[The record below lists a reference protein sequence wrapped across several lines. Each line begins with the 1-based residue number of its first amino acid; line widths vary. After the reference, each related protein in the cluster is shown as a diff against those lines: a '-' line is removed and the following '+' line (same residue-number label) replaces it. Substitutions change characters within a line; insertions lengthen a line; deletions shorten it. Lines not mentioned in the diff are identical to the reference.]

1 MNRTRARVATLLLAV
16 LALPAL
22 SAAQTPAAPV
32 LQVTVTGQTVA
43 GSWNAVAGAT
53 GYRVEVGLSPAL
65 MAYGLDVGGLTA
77 FSISAPQGVY
87 YLRVL
92 ARNASGLGAPSNVVT
107 VSVLSAQG
115 PPPPPTNF
123 SASVNGSTMTLSAQ
137 LPSVSLT
144 GLLLVGGATPG
155 AAQGVVPLSVSPQN
169 TLQNVPPG
177 TYHLRLV
184 ALNAGGTSVPSNEV
198 QVVVSAPT
206 CVAPAAPVVNA
217 QVSGSA
223 VVLSWSAVS
232 GAAAY
237 RVDVATTPG
246 GAPVLSQPVGPQTTA
261 VSNPSAPAG
270 TFYVRV
276 TAFTACGLSTT
287 SSETSLTVT
296 APAPG
301 TNRTPNPP
309 VGQQLPLPNRE
320 SIVMEVARQY
330 PGDLRN
336 SCVASGGNNTWLFRL
351 VERLRQ
357 EDTRWGLNWKRGR
370 TGDMSQD
377 IVTYNWGSQ
386 ADEGTRQIYVL
397 DVIVGHC
404 GGNPGGAW
412 INQTGVGGADA
423 AWTLQPYTAAGF
435 R

>member
-1 MNRTRARVATLLLAV
+1 MIRTAAQLATLLFAV
-16 LALPAL
+16 FALPVL
-22 SAAQTPAAPV
+22 SLAQPPAAPV
-32 LQVTVTGQTVA
+32 LQVTVTGQSVA

-53 GYRVEVGLSPAL
+53 GYRVEVGVSPAV
-65 MAYGLDVGGLTA
+65 MAYGMDVGGQTA

-87 YLRVL
+87 FLRVL

-123 SASVNGSTMTLSAQ
+123 TATANGSTVTLSSQ

-144 GLLLVGGATPG
+144 GLLLVAGATPG
-155 AAQGVVPLSVSPQN
+155 AAQAVVPLAVSSQN
-169 TLQNVPPG
+169 TLQGVPTG
-177 TYHLRLV
+177 TYYLRQV
-184 ALNAGGTSVPSNEV
+184 AVSPGGASAPSNEV
-198 QVVVSAPT
+198 QLVVSAAT
-206 CVAPAAPVVNA
+206 CVPPAAPVVNA

-223 VVLSWSAVS
+223 VVLSWGAVS

-246 GAPVLSQPVGPQTTA
+246 GAPVLSQPLSPQTTA
-261 VSNPSAPAG
+261 VSNPSTPAG

-276 TAFTACGLSTT
+276 TAFTACGLSTA
-287 SSETSLTVT
+287 SSEINFTVT

-309 VGQQLPLPNRE
+309 AGQQLPLPNRE
-320 SIVMEVARQY
+320 SVVMDVARQY

-336 SCVASGGNNTWLFRL
+336 SCVASGGNNVWLFRL
-351 VERLRQ
+351 VQRLRQ

-370 TGDMSQD
+370 TGDLSQD
-377 IVTYNWGSQ
+377 VVTYNWGSL

-397 DVIVGHC
+397 DVIAGHC
-404 GGNPGGAW
+404 GNNPGGAW

-435 R
+435 P

>member
-1 MNRTRARVATLLLAV
+1 MIRTRAQVATLLLAV
-16 LALPAL
+16 FALPAPSL
-22 SAAQTPAAPV
+22 AQTPAAPV
-32 LQVTVTGQTVA
+32 LQVTVSGQMVA

-53 GYRVEVGLSPAL
+53 GYRVEAGLSPAL
-65 MAYGLDVGGLTA
+65 MVYGTEVGTQTA
-77 FSISAPQGVY
+77 FSLAAPQGVY

-107 VSVLSAQG
+107 VSVLSTQG
-115 PPPPPTNF
+115 PPPAPTNF
-123 SASVNGSTMTLSAQ
+123 SASVSGSTVTLSAQ
-137 LPSVSLT
+137 LPSVSLS

-155 AAQGVVPLSVSPQN
+155 AAQGIVPLSVSPQN

-177 TYHLRLV
+177 TYYSRLV
-184 ALNAGGTSVPSNEV
+184 AVSPGGSSPPSNEI
-198 QVVVSAPT
+198 QIVVSAAT
-206 CVAPAAPVVNA
+206 CVAPAAPVVSA

-223 VVLSWSAVS
+223 VVLSWGAVS

-237 RVDVATTPG
+237 RIDVAATPG

-276 TAFTACGLSTT
+276 TAVNACGLSAT
-287 SSETSLTVT
+287 SAETSVTIT

-309 VGQQLPLPNRE
+309 AGQQLPLPNRE
-320 SIVMEVARQY
+320 SVVMEVARQY

-336 SCVASGGNNTWLFRL
+336 SCVTSSGNNTWLFRL
-351 VERLRQ
+351 VQRLRQ

-370 TGDMSQD
+370 TGDLSQD
-377 IVTYNWGSQ
+377 VVTYNWGSL

-404 GGNPGGAW
+404 GSNPGGAW

-423 AWTLQPYTAAGF
+423 AWTLQPYTQAGF
-435 R
+435 P